1 MKYLLGLLALIG
13 FPAIALASEAATTGH
28 VDYALVFLWIA
39 IILIFA
45 KGASVIERIGMPA
58 VLGEI
63 LIGAILGNL
72 FLLDVHGF
80 EAIKASPII
89 GFLAELGVV
98 ILLFQI
104 GLESNLQ
111 AMRKVGFRALAVAL
125 TGVIATFTL
134 GYFLIPF
141 LVDLSPMARI
151 FLAGAFT
158 STSVGIGARVFRDFG
173 KLKTEE
179 AQLVLGAAI
188 LDDVIGL
195 VILAV
200 LSSMVSGGE
209 VTPLQVGTILAKA
222 VGFLA
227 AAVLLGQLVAP
238 RIGRLFSKLHDG
250 IGMKLTLA
258 LSFGL
263 IFAYLAKQLDLAP
276 IIGAFAAGLV
286 LDAVHFRNFKDPAI
300 VSELRELSAELSPST
315 KEKLSN
321 LVRRHADRHI
331 EEIIEPLGI
340 ILIPIFFVLTGMNVS
355 FEALSNPAILLS
367 SLGLAAIAIAGKVTA
382 GLAAGPVRKWVVG
395 WGMVP
400 RGEVQLI
407 FAAIGKSLGI
417 LTPEI
422 FSMVV
427 VVVIVTT
434 ILTPIVLSFLLKD
447 AKK

>member
-1 MKYLLGLLALIG
+1 MKYLIGLAALIG
-13 FPAIALASEAATTGH
+13 FPAIALAAEAVTTGH
-28 VDYALVFLWIA
+28 IDYAQVFLWIA

-45 KGASVIERIGMPA
+45 KGASVVERIGMPA

-72 FLLDVHGF
+72 FLLDVYGF
-80 EAIKASPII
+80 EVIKASPII

-134 GYFLIPF
+134 GYFLIPLF
-141 LVDLSPMARI
+141 IDLSPVARI
-151 FLAGAFT
+151 FLAGTFT
-158 STSVGIGARVFRDFG
+158 ATSVGIGARVFRDFG
-173 KLKTEE
+173 KLKTDE

-200 LSSMVSGGE
+200 LGAMASGGE
-209 VTPLQVGTILAKA
+209 VTPLQIGEILAKA

-227 AAVLLGQLVAP
+227 AAVLLGQLVAS
-238 RIGRLFSKLHDG
+238 RVGRLLSKLHDG

-258 LSFGL
+258 FSFGL

-300 VSELRELSAELSPST
+300 VSELRDLSDEISPSA
-315 KEKLSN
+315 KEKLAN
-321 LVRRHADRHI
+321 LIRHHADRHI

-340 ILIPIFFVLTGMNVS
+340 VLIPIFFVLTGMNVS
-355 FEALSNPAILLS
+355 FEALANPVILLS
-367 SLGLAAIAIAGKVTA
+367 SLGLAAIAIAGKVMA

-422 FSMVV
+422 FSMIV
-427 VVVIVTT
+427 VVVIITT
-434 ILTPIVLSFLLKD
+434 ILTPIVLSFLLKETD
-447 AKK
+447 K